1 MFKSCSAKGSVAS
14 EFPGHWRG
22 CVSPNIAWIC
32 LKTPPNNN
40 TTISNLVG
48 GIPTPLNSSQDME
61 THKIHVPKHQPAID
75 SPSTGFPTGTIN
87 HQKIS
92 STQHLQASCPPSRHR
107 LGPRKFIRNCRNTSS
122 YLRPN
127 KRTQPHIHEPGSF
140 SHHVFYIFP
149 LNWVHLSSLVA
160 PRNRGF
166 RA

>member
-107 LGPRKFIRNCRNTSS
+107 LGPPEIHSQLPQHIIISPSKQKDTNKHPWTWEFFTSCVLHLPIELSPFII
-122 YLRPN
+122 LG
-127 KRTQPHIHEPGSF
+127 GS
-140 SHHVFYIFP
+140 
-149 LNWVHLSSLVA
+149 
-160 PRNRGF
+160 
-166 RA
+166 